1 MRIGVIIPDR
11 GDRPKLL
18 NNCIRMMKNQ
28 TVKTADILLI
38 NYTAESEKCDITQR
52 YKAGYDLLRNKD
64 LDMIAF
70 IENDDWYAPD
80 YLETMAWAFEAN
92 NRPTLLGLDHTV
104 YYHIGAFSHFT
115 MHHSQRSS
123 AMNTCIKPDLDIDF
137 GPDENPY
144 TDAWLWNKYA
154 SDSKIFVPKKEI
166 CMGIKHGVGMCGG
179 QNHTTHMHR
188 YVNQDHDKNFLRQT
202 LDPKSFEFYANYF
215 NPNYITADV
224 GFNLPKE

>member
-18 NNCIRMMKNQ
+18 ENCSRMLQSQ
-28 TVKTADILLI
+28 TLKPACLTLI
-38 NYTAESEKCDITQR
+38 NYKPLSNGCDITQR
-52 YKAGYDLLRNKD
+52 YRLGYNSLKKSS

-80 YLETMAWAFEAN
+80 YLETMAAEFIAHGS
-92 NRPTLLGLDHTV
+92 PTLLGLDHTV
-104 YYHIGAFSHFT
+104 YYHIGAFKHFT
-115 MHHSQRSS
+115 MHHSTRSS

-137 GPDENPY
+137 GPDDNPY
-144 TDAWLWNKYA
+144 TDAWLWEKYK
-154 SDSKIFVPKKEI
+154 SDAKIFIPKKEI

-188 YVNQDHDKNFLRQT
+188 YVNDDQDKKFLKSI
-202 LDPKSFEFYANYF
+202 LDPISFDFYSNYF
-215 NPNYITADV
+215 N
-224 GFNLPKE
+224 KM